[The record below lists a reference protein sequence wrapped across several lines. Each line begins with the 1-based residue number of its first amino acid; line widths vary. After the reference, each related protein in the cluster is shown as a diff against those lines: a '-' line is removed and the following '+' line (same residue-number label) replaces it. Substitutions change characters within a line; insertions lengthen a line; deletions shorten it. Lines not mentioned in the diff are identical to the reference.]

1 MGDEDRI
8 EFWIGFVVEY
18 MDVRASHLPI
28 PKIYVEIL
36 VFTWVVIPIIKP
48 KWILISSIV
57 LIFFR
62 EFQLM
67 VFNPDERSFSSN
79 HDTN

>member
-1 MGDEDRI
+1 MKTDVWIEVCGDVWIEVGDEDRI

-48 KWILISSIV
+48 QWIQISSIV
-57 LIFFR
+57 LIFF
-62 EFQLM
+62 
-67 VFNPDERSFSSN
+67 
-79 HDTN
+79 